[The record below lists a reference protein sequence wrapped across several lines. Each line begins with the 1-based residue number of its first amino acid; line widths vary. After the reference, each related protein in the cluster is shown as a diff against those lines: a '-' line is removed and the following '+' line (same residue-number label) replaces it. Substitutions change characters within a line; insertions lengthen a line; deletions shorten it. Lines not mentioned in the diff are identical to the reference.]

1 MVFRSSNFHIT
12 FVAVKMLL
20 SVNLKMWFMLKFNLA
35 GFIQTKKVF
44 NITKQ
49 TMLGYTNEGI
59 L

>member
-1 MVFRSSNFHIT
+1 
-12 FVAVKMLL
+12 MLL
-20 SVNLKMWFMLKFNLA
+20 SVNLKMWFMLKFNLT